1 MARRKTTGASFSL
14 YYARGIGTLLYMEF
28 TPRRY
33 QASKLIAGV
42 VRKGHPWIHR
52 DALSSAIDAV
62 PNGSLVR
69 IVDGQNLFCANAIY
83 EPHGSIALRILP
95 GGDPLSLDSFRALLQ
110 TLCETKKENGE
121 AFRLINGEGD
131 LFPGLTCDIYG
142 KVAVWQPYLAFWDPL
157 LPLFAGEITKLLGT
171 ASHLLKPPTQRGGP
185 TTLLTG
191 EAVEE
196 PVRFSEGGL
205 TFLAFPFTGQ
215 KSGFYL
221 DLRGVRT
228 HLPKMTLGRST
239 LNLFANNGAFTLIA
253 RRHGATAL
261 LSVDS
266 DPKARAQAAL
276 LMEANGY
283 ALPDEEWITGDV
295 FDVLQKL
302 AGEGRRF
309 DLVIIDPP
317 NMCTNKA
324 SLIPAL
330 KGWEKLLRL
339 GGDLLTDTGAL
350 LAINCSS
357 FMPKSACEAAVADL
371 KLIARKNGGMPLD
384 HTTRPA
390 FPEGNYLK
398 WWVYTK

>member
-1 MARRKTTGASFSL
+1 
-14 YYARGIGTLLYMEF
+14 MEF
-28 TPRRY
+28 LPRRY

-42 VRKGHPWIHR
+42 IRKGHPWIHR

-62 PNGSLVR
+62 PPGSLVR
-69 IVDGQNLFCANAIY
+69 IVDGQNQFCANAIY

-95 GGDPLSLDSFRALLQ
+95 GGDPLTLDHLLELLR
-110 TLCETKKENGE
+110 TLGENKKGADE
-121 AFRLINGEGD
+121 AYRLINGEGD

-142 KVAVWQPYLAFWDPL
+142 RVAVWQPYLAFWDPL
-157 LPLFAGEITKLLGT
+157 LPLFAEEVTKRLGT
-171 ASHLLKPPTQRGGP
+171 GTHLLKPPTQRGGP
-185 TTLLTG
+185 TTVLAG
-191 EAVEE
+191 EPVEE
-196 PVRFSEGGL
+196 PVKFAESGL

-215 KSGFYL
+215 KTGFYL
-221 DLRGVRT
+221 DLRAVRA
-228 HLPKMTLGRST
+228 HLPKMTLGRNT
-239 LNLFANNGAFTLIA
+239 LNLFSNNGAFSLIA
-253 RRHGATAL
+253 RRHGATGL

-266 DPKARAQAAL
+266 DPKARAQAKL

-295 FDVLQKL
+295 FDVMQQL

-339 GGDLLTDTGAL
+339 GGTLLTDTGAL

-357 FMPKSACEAAVADL
+357 FMPKKACEDAVTEV
-371 KLIARKNGGMPLD
+371 KLIARKNGGLPPD

>member
-1 MARRKTTGASFSL
+1 M
-14 YYARGIGTLLYMEF
+14 YMEF
-28 TPRRY
+28 SPRRY

-42 VRKGHPWIHR
+42 IRKGHPWIHR

-62 PNGSLVR
+62 PPGSLVR

-95 GGDPLSLDSFRALLQ
+95 GGDPLTPEGLLELLR
-110 TLCETKKENGE
+110 TLCERKKGTEEGY
-121 AFRLINGEGD
+121 RLINGEGD

-142 KVAVWQPYLAFWDPL
+142 KTAVWQPYLAFWDPL
-157 LPLFAGEITKLLGT
+157 LPLFAEEVTKQLGIST
-171 ASHLLKPPTQRGGP
+171 HLLKPPTQRGGP
-185 TTLLTG
+185 TTLLAG
-191 EAVEE
+191 EPVEE
-196 PVRFSEGGL
+196 PIRFAESGL

-228 HLPKMTLGRST
+228 HLPKMTLGRRT
-239 LNLFANNGAFTLIA
+239 LNLFSNNGSFTLIA
-253 RRHGATAL
+253 RRHGATEL

-266 DPKARAQAAL
+266 DPKARAQAKM

-295 FDVLQKL
+295 FDVLPKL
-302 AGEGRRF
+302 AAEGRQF

-317 NMCTNKA
+317 NMCTNKS
-324 SLIPAL
+324 SLVPAL

-339 GGDLLTDTGAL
+339 GNALLSDTGVLLT
-350 LAINCSS
+350 INCSS
-357 FMPKSACEAAVADL
+357 FMPKKECEDAVKEL
-371 KLIARKNGGMPLD
+371 KLIARKNGGLPPD

-390 FPEGNYLK
+390 FPEGQYLK

>member
-1 MARRKTTGASFSL
+1 
-14 YYARGIGTLLYMEF
+14 MEF

-52 DALSSAIDAV
+52 DALSSAIDAI
-62 PNGSLVR
+62 PPGSLVR
-69 IVDGQNLFCANAIY
+69 IVDGQNQFCANAIY

-95 GGDPLSLDSFRALLQ
+95 GGDPLTPDSFRGLLQ
-110 TLCETKKENGE
+110 TLAETKKGTEE
-121 AFRLINGEGD
+121 AYRLINGEGD
-131 LFPGLTCDIYG
+131 FFPGLTCDIYG

-157 LPLFAGEITKLLGT
+157 LPLFAAEITKQLGIAT
-171 ASHLLKPPTQRGGP
+171 HLLKPPTQRGGP
-185 TTLLTG
+185 TTLLAG
-191 EAVEE
+191 EPVEE
-196 PVRFSEGGL
+196 PIRFLEAGL

-215 KSGFYL
+215 KTGFYL

-228 HLPKMTLGRST
+228 HLPKMTLGRGT
-239 LNLFANNGAFTLIA
+239 LNLFSNNGAFTLIA
-253 RRHGATAL
+253 RRHGATEL
-261 LSVDS
+261 LSFDS
-266 DPKARAQAAL
+266 DPKARVQAKL
-276 LMEANGY
+276 LMKANGY
-283 ALPDEEWITGDV
+283 ALPDEEWITADA
-295 FDVLQKL
+295 FDTLEKL
-302 AGEGRRF
+302 AAEGRRF

-324 SLIPAL
+324 SLAPAL
-330 KGWEKLLRL
+330 KGWEKLVRL
-339 GGDLLTDTGAL
+339 GGALLSETGVL

-357 FMPKSACEAAVADL
+357 FMPKSLCEEAVKES
-371 KLIARKNGGMPLD
+371 KLIARKNGGLPQD

>member
-1 MARRKTTGASFSL
+1 MF
-14 YYARGIGTLLYMEF
+14 YAAEVGTLLYMEF

-52 DALSSAIDAV
+52 DALSSAIDAI
-62 PNGSLVR
+62 PPGSLVR
-69 IVDGQNLFCANAIY
+69 IVDGQNQFCANAIY

-95 GGDPLSLDSFRALLQ
+95 ASDPLTPDSFRDLLRS
-110 TLCETKKENGE
+110 LADAKKGVDE

-131 LFPGLTCDIYG
+131 FFPGLTCDIYG

-157 LPLFAGEITKLLGT
+157 LPLFADEVTKQLGIAT
-171 ASHLLKPPTQRGGP
+171 HLLKPPTQRGGP
-185 TTLLTG
+185 TTLLAG
-191 EAVEE
+191 EPVEE
-196 PVRFSEGGL
+196 PIRFLEAGL

-228 HLPKMTLGRST
+228 HLPKMTLGRRT
-239 LNLFANNGAFTLIA
+239 LNLFSNNGAFTVIA
-253 RRHGATAL
+253 RRHGATEL

-266 DPKARAQAAL
+266 DPKARMQAKL

-283 ALPDEEWITGDV
+283 ALPDEEWITADV
-295 FDVLQKL
+295 FDTLEKL
-302 AGEGRRF
+302 AAEGRQF

-339 GGDLLTDTGAL
+339 GGALLSETGVL

-357 FMPKSACEAAVADL
+357 FMPKSLCEEAVKES
-371 KLIARKNGGMPLD
+371 KLIARKNGGLPLD

-398 WWVYTK
+398 WWVYTNKSA